1 MSCSFFTRLM
11 SLRHRRRVPD
21 TFAAPALPSA
31 DNKTQVLLQQLVN
44 IRSETDRFYL
54 DCLAYPERGCT
65 LVVPDIP
72 PHLTPA
78 VLLDKLQR
86 LPGYVTFEQDQTL
99 DHTVPYQLDIQFAT
113 AAEAA
118 QTIAT
123 FPIMDLG
130 DGQRRRLTYAD
141 SNCQDYDTQPARKRP
156 KLEESPAIPLPE
168 CRICSEKIED
178 DKTYSRPCYYCQAV
192 WCYDCLRNQFS
203 ASLSDQERFP
213 ARCCGRVL
221 HFDVAKDVISAED
234 YSKYRTRFEQSN
246 TSKPLYCAN
255 KHCSIFL
262 PSRVAKPDDKRQM
275 KCPEC
280 GTTTCEKCR
289 STVGTTL
296 DIHECVEADEIVAL
310 LSQYNYKRCPR
321 CNAGVAKMFGY
332 CAHTFD
338 VRAVLTFVGTVSG
351 QYRYVGPS
359 PVNELEKMEM
369 RPMIM
374 TSHKKKATLTVKQSL
389 PLADIIAAVNF
400 VMEPA
405 TPATDQTEA
414 QGSVFGVTEDASLP
428 ALPFPQ
434 DTQINSLPTTQ
445 PPEPPESLVN
455 LDDENYDEWE
465 TRSLDFGDEPIDESW
480 DAWGCMHQFSAVHN
494 KTIFLEKGRWLPNV
508 EPSLPA
514 RVLEGLTSAAS
525 TLDVH
530 EKETNFPNFTKQID
544 CMKCYS
550 TIVLVEPYAH
560 QAIEKIDPEVA
571 TTPDI
576 LPVEGSEPKLE
587 CRSESASKAKSKRK
601 AKKLS
606 DPPKLANCRK
616 CGVFYCTNCKKAAI
630 KEIHMTLNK
639 QIQQ

>member
-21 TFAAPALPSA
+21 TFVAPALPSA
-31 DNKTQVLLQQLVN
+31 DNKTQIPLQQLVN
-44 IRSETDRFYL
+44 IRSEIDRFYL

-65 LVVPDIP
+65 LIVPDIP

-86 LPGYVTFEQDQTL
+86 LPGYVTFELDQTL
-99 DHTVPYQLDIQFAT
+99 DHTVSYQLDIQFAT
-113 AAEAA
+113 ASEAA
-118 QTIAT
+118 QAIAT
-123 FPIMDLG
+123 FPIMDIG
-130 DGQRRRLTYAD
+130 DGQRRRLAYAD
-141 SNCQDYDTQPARKRP
+141 SNGQDHDTQPARKRP

-262 PSRVAKPDDKRQM
+262 PSRVAKPDDKRQL

-280 GTTTCEKCR
+280 GTTTCEQCR
-289 STVGTTL
+289 STVDTTL
-296 DIHECVEADEIVAL
+296 DVHECVEADEIAAL
-310 LSQYNYKRCPR
+310 LSQCSHIRCP
-321 CNAGVAKMFGY
+321 CG
-332 CAHTFD
+332 AHFCWD
-338 VRAVLTFVGTVSG
+338 CQRPIQICWSKPCERAREEGDETDDYDIPQEESDTDSEAVTAIDGHNVSLGETVTTENNNS
-351 QYRYVGPS
+351 
-359 PVNELEKMEM
+359 
-369 RPMIM
+369 
-374 TSHKKKATLTVKQSL
+374 
-389 PLADIIAAVNF
+389 AAVNV

-414 QGSVFGVTEDASLP
+414 QGSIFGVAEDASLP
-428 ALPFPQ
+428 TLPFPQ
-434 DTQINSLPTTQ
+434 DTQTNSLPTTQ
-445 PPEPPESLVN
+445 PLEPPESLVN
-455 LDDENYDEWE
+455 LDGENFDEWE

-494 KTIFLEKGRWLPNV
+494 KTIFLEKGRWLPNI
-508 EPSLPA
+508 EPPLPA
-514 RVLEGLTSAAS
+514 QVLEGLPSAAS
-525 TLDVH
+525 TLDNH
-530 EKETNFPNFTKQID
+530 EKDTNLPNSTKQID

-550 TIVLVEPYAH
+550 TIVLAEPHAH
-560 QAIEKIDPEVA
+560 QAIEKIDAEVA

-576 LPVEGSEPKLE
+576 LPAEGSEPKLE
-587 CRSESASKAKSKRK
+587 CRSESVSKAKSKRK
-601 AKKLS
+601 AKRLS

>member
-1 MSCSFFTRLM
+1 MFGCS
-11 SLRHRRRVPD
+11 H
-21 TFAAPALPSA
+21 
-31 DNKTQVLLQQLVN
+31 
-44 IRSETDRFYL
+44 IRCPCGAHFCWDCQRPIQICWSKPCERAREDGDETDDY
-54 DCLAYPERGCT
+54 
-65 LVVPDIP
+65 DIP
-72 PHLTPA
+72 
-78 VLLDKLQR
+78 Q
-86 LPGYVTFEQDQTL
+86 
-99 DHTVPYQLDIQFAT
+99 
-113 AAEAA
+113 
-118 QTIAT
+118 
-123 FPIMDLG
+123 
-130 DGQRRRLTYAD
+130 
-141 SNCQDYDTQPARKRP
+141 
-156 KLEESPAIPLPE
+156 EESDTDSEAVTAI
-168 CRICSEKIED
+168 SGHN
-178 DKTYSRPCYYCQAV
+178 V
-192 WCYDCLRNQFS
+192 
-203 ASLSDQERFP
+203 SLGET
-213 ARCCGRVL
+213 V
-221 HFDVAKDVISAED
+221 
-234 YSKYRTRFEQSN
+234 
-246 TSKPLYCAN
+246 
-255 KHCSIFL
+255 
-262 PSRVAKPDDKRQM
+262 
-275 KCPEC
+275 
-280 GTTTCEKCR
+280 TTENNN
-289 STVGTTL
+289 S
-296 DIHECVEADEIVAL
+296 
-310 LSQYNYKRCPR
+310 
-321 CNAGVAKMFGY
+321 
-332 CAHTFD
+332 
-338 VRAVLTFVGTVSG
+338 
-351 QYRYVGPS
+351 
-359 PVNELEKMEM
+359 
-369 RPMIM
+369 
-374 TSHKKKATLTVKQSL
+374 
-389 PLADIIAAVNF
+389 AAVNV

-514 RVLEGLTSAAS
+514 QVLEGLTSAAS